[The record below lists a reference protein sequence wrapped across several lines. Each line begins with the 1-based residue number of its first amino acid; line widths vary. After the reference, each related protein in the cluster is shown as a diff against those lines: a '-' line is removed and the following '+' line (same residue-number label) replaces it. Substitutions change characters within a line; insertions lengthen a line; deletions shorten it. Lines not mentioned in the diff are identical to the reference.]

1 MDKIKGLFN
10 DLTGGDG
17 KLDGDDLKNVDVND
31 LQAKADQ
38 AGLGDLTGKLDQLG
52 IDSKDIET
60 LSKLD
65 FPVDKT
71 EVISALKTAGVSGSL
86 IGLVEKAPDQV
97 FESINDLRDK
107 LPI

>member
-17 KLDGDDLKNVDVND
+17 KVNADDLKNVDVND
-31 LQAKADQ
+31 LRAKAED

-52 IDSKDIET
+52 IGASDLEVLT
-60 LSKLD
+60 KLD
-65 FPVDKT
+65 FPVDKNQIVST
-71 EVISALKTAGVSGSL
+71 LKTAGVSGTL
-86 IGLVEKAPDQV
+86 ISLVEKAPDQV
-97 FESINDLRDK
+97 FDSLNDLRDK